1 MTINLEVKMKLIV
14 GLGNPGEKYNKTRH
28 NIGFEVIDILAEDL
42 KISGFRDKFQ
52 GLIGETVVNDEKV
65 FLLKP
70 ETFMNL
76 SGNSINEVIKFYK
89 IDPQE
94 DLIVIYDDMDLD
106 KGQLKI
112 KLKGSPGGHNGIKS
126 IISHIG
132 EDFIRIKCGIGK
144 SKSREETVNYV
155 LGRFSKDE
163 LELVE
168 PLMDNASKAAKDLI
182 TAKDISRV
190 IQKYNKKVKKI

>member
-1 MTINLEVKMKLIV
+1 MKLIV
-14 GLGNPGEKYNKTRH
+14 GLGNPGEKYSKTRH
-28 NIGFEVIDILAEDL
+28 NIGFEVIDLLAEEL
-42 KISGFRDKFQ
+42 KVSGFREKFQ
-52 GLIGETVVNDEKV
+52 GLIGEAIVKDEKV

-70 ETFMNL
+70 QTFMNL

-94 DLIVIYDDMDLD
+94 DLIVIYDDMDLNQ
-106 KGQLKI
+106 GQLKI

-132 EDFIRIKCGIGK
+132 DEFIRLKCGIGK
-144 SKSREETVNYV
+144 ARSREETVNYV

-163 LELVE
+163 MELVE
-168 PLMDNASKAAKDLI
+168 PMIENASKAAKSLV

-190 IQKYNKKVKKI
+190 MQKYNKKPKKI